1 MIKNWLSQYNP
12 RNSADAVQAMREIMQ
27 EITLAGLYRGG
38 FYKNAAFYGGTAL
51 RIFHGLPRFS
61 EDLDFSLLEKDDSF
75 HIENYF
81 NAIEDE
87 FKALGCTVVLNKKSK
102 SQHSNVESAFL
113 KSDTLIS
120 EIVLENIL
128 PEITN
133 AIHTSIKIKI
143 EVDTD
148 PPSGFLTE
156 EKLRL
161 QPFSF
166 YVNCYSLPDLFA
178 GKMHALLF
186 RKWKNRVKG
195 RDWFDFEWYVRNGI
209 KLNLSHF
216 QQRAFQSGD
225 AEELY
230 ISPADFLTLLKQKI
244 TSSSITNIKQDISP
258 FIQDQSNLEI
268 WRIDYFLE
276 LAERI
281 KFV

>member
-1 MIKNWLSQYNP
+1 MIKTWLSKYNP
-12 RNSADAVQAMREIMQ
+12 RSSADAVQAMREIMQ

-133 AIHTSIKIKI
+133 AINTSIKIKI

-186 RKWKNRVKG
+186 RRWKNRVKG

-230 ISPADFLTLLKQKI
+230 ISPADFSALLKQKI

-268 WRIDYFLE
+268 WRNDYFME

>member
-12 RNSADAVQAMREIMQ
+12 RSSADAVQAMREIMQ

-87 FKALGCTVVLNKKSK
+87 FKALGCKVVLNKKSK

-133 AIHTSIKIKI
+133 AIHASIKIKI

-195 RDWFDFEWYVRNGI
+195 RDWYDFEWCVRNGI
-209 KLNLSHF
+209 KLNLNHF

-225 AEELY
+225 WEASTISAAE
-230 ISPADFLTLLKQKI
+230 FLILVKQKI
-244 TSSSITNIKQDISP
+244 EASSVTNIKQDIAP

-268 WRIDYFLE
+268 WRIDYFIE

>member
-87 FKALGCTVVLNKKSK
+87 FKALGCTVLLNKKSK
-102 SQHSNVESAFL
+102 SFNSNVESAFL

-225 AEELY
+225 AKELT
-230 ISPADFLTLLKQKI
+230 ISPSDFSALLKQKI
-244 TSSSITNIKQDISP
+244 TASSITGIKQDIAP
-258 FIQDQSNLEI
+258 FIQDQSNLKI
-268 WRIDYFLE
+268 WSNDYFME